1 MYWGE
6 EDAKFNEERKSLIP
20 IVRNVGTSTDID
32 IIDLDNDGVNE
43 IIITRTGGDIDSFGI
58 ESDNMNDNF
67 SYSNGSSYFYG
78 GHYIQIN
85 KLNSQREILD
95 VTSDFI
101 ENNVNNNALQMCSP
115 EDGWFFHTR
124 VEDYEGDGT
133 LNIFNS
139 LVSYRVQHIW
149 EWNGSK
155 FVKTAY

>member
-1 MYWGE
+1 M
-6 EDAKFNEERKSLIP
+6 
-20 IVRNVGTSTDID
+20 
-32 IIDLDNDGVNE
+32 
-43 IIITRTGGDIDSFGI
+43 
-58 ESDNMNDNF
+58 DNF

-115 EDGWFFHTR
+115 EDGWFYHTR

-139 LVSYRVQHIW
+139 LVSYRVRHIW